1 MIFFFNDTATTE
13 IYTYLPT
20 LSLHD
25 ALPISRDFGRIEC
38 IHIDRREI
46 RLIAAASHG
55 MIAFINAAQIERD
68 ALFECEQREPA
79 LQLEIGD
86 RLRPLEGERA
96 GRQVSRSAD
105 IVCPVAGPRRRQ
117 PAEILLDLTYD
128 AQRHAE

>member
-55 MIAFINAAQIERD
+55 MLAFINAAQIEGD

-79 LQLEIGD
+79 LQLEIGE
-86 RLRPLEGERA
+86 RLRALQGERA
-96 GRQVSRSAD
+96 GRPHGTTAVEGESVSGRSDSGGRGLIKTKNKKQV
-105 IVCPVAGPRRRQ
+105 I
-117 PAEILLDLTYD
+117 
-128 AQRHAE
+128 